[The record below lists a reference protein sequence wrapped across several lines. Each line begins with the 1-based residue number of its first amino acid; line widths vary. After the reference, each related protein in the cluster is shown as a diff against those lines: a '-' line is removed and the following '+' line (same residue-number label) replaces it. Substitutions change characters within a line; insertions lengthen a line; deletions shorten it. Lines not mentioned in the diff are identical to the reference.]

1 MMSAEHL
8 LHICAI
14 GVLLSQ
20 LIFRME
26 VAMTKSEQL
35 LSAFSEDYFFKELV
49 FDELCYTP
57 ANSTEVELADLIIN
71 LDDFIIAIQLKERN
85 TADQTSDELKE
96 HKWLEKKC
104 RIAKGQVKETLRL
117 ISSGAIPSFQN
128 KRGQEVALRADA
140 KIIPL
145 VVFENAQIAKYPH
158 LLKKHSEDGVDINCM
173 SFDDYVEM
181 CRSLISPMEIVRYCD
196 CLRVLTGTVIQAI
209 FRDQFL
215 DFVFTRLKLAGK
227 NQTGF
232 IGGKGRTIDF
242 NASRIRDTE
251 LPPRHTAD
259 RIHDFLNLDFAVQGV
274 GIGYLRL

>member
-1 MMSAEHL
+1 
-8 LHICAI
+8 
-14 GVLLSQ
+14 
-20 LIFRME
+20 
-26 VAMTKSEQL
+26 MTKSEQL

-117 ISSGAIPSFQN
+117 ISSGVIPSFQN

-145 VVFENAQIAKYPH
+145 VVFENAQITKYPH
-158 LLKKHSEDGVDINCM
+158 LLKKHSEYGVDINCM

-181 CRSLISPMEIVRYCD
+181 CRSLISPMEIVRYLEYRQRIYTENGD
-196 CLRVLTGTVIQAI
+196 IDIMILDGVDDELIIAKPTRNESLTHIFLAETYGFRRQQIALRQCSFSEIFFINSQIAWWTVLPI
-209 FRDQFL
+209 
-215 DFVFTRLKLAGK
+215 
-227 NQTGF
+227 
-232 IGGKGRTIDF
+232 
-242 NASRIRDTE
+242 IRAMKFCFS
-251 LPPRHTAD
+251 LL
-259 RIHDFLNLDFAVQGV
+259 I
-274 GIGYLRL
+274 